1 MIRCAVCAA
10 LDQIVN
16 MVAKLG
22 FDDVGVFVAA
32 IFNGI
37 VEEGGYGLVFRGAKL

>member
-1 MIRCAVCAA
+1 VIGSAVGAA

-16 MVAKLG
+16 MIAKLG
-22 FDDVGVFVAA
+22 FDDVGVFVPA

-37 VEEGGYGLVFRGAKL
+37 VEQGGYGLVF